1 MTRIIMSG
9 CNGAMGTT
17 ITKIV
22 SEDAEAEIVA
32 GIDIADQ
39 GKNSY
44 PARTSERSAP
54 SMA

>member
-1 MTRIIMSG
+1 MYNMTRIIMSG

-32 GIDIADQ
+32 GIDIVDD
-39 GKNSY
+39 GSK
-44 PARTSERSAP
+44 E
-54 SMA
+54 